1 MDHQDFKPVI
11 LNSKQRKDS
20 EVIAKETQKR
30 ISQKVKDLADTL
42 ETVKI
47 EADKKLG
54 QQLSQARI
62 AKGFN
67 KQSDFV
73 NEINSKSNLKISLQ
87 IYTKWES
94 NKEIPTN
101 EQIAKMEKILGVK
114 LPRNKKVYAK
124 DF

>member
-1 MDHQDFKPVI
+1 MEHQDFKPVI

-30 ISQKVKDLADTL
+30 ISQKVKDLAETL

-101 EQIAKMEKILGVK
+101 EQIAKMEKVLCVK

-124 DF
+124 DR

>member
-1 MDHQDFKPVI
+1 MDHQDFNQVV

-62 AKGFN
+62 SKGFN

-73 NEINSKSNLKISLQ
+73 NEVNSKSNLKISLQ

-114 LPRNKKVYAK
+114 LPRNKKVMIVK
-124 DF
+124 

>member
-30 ISQKVKDLADTL
+30 ISQKVKDIADTL

-101 EQIAKMEKILGVK
+101 EQIAQMEKILGVK

-124 DF
+124 DC

>member
-1 MDHQDFKPVI
+1 MEHQDFKPVI

-30 ISQKVKDLADTL
+30 ISQKVKDLAETL

-73 NEINSKSNLKISLQ
+73 NEFNSKSNLKISLQ

-114 LPRNKKVYAK
+114 LPRNKKLYAK
-124 DF
+124 DC

>member
-20 EVIAKETQKR
+20 EVIAKETQKC

-47 EADKKLG
+47 EPDKKLG

-73 NEINSKSNLKISLQ
+73 NEINNKSNLKISLQ

-124 DF
+124 DC

>member
-1 MDHQDFKPVI
+1 MDHQDFNPVI
-11 LNSKQRKDS
+11 LNSKKKKDS
-20 EVIAKETQKR
+20 KVINKETQKR
-30 ISQKVKDLADTL
+30 ISQKVKDLAETL

-47 EADKKLG
+47 ESDKKLG

-67 KQSDFV
+67 KQSDLV
-73 NEINSKSNLKISLQ
+73 NEFNSKSNLKISLQ

-101 EQIAKMEKILGVK
+101 EQIAKMEKIVGIK
-114 LPRNKKVYAK
+114 LPRNKKIYAK
-124 DF
+124 DT

>member
-1 MDHQDFKPVI
+1 MDHQDFNPVI
-11 LNSKQRKDS
+11 LNSKKKKDS
-20 EVIAKETQKR
+20 KVINKETQKR
-30 ISQKVKDLADTL
+30 ISQKVKDLAETL

-47 EADKKLG
+47 ESDKKLG

-67 KQSDFV
+67 KQSDLV
-73 NEINSKSNLKISLQ
+73 NEFNSKSNLKISLQ

-101 EQIAKMEKILGVK
+101 EQIAKMEKIVGIK
-114 LPRNKKVYAK
+114 LPRNKKIYAK
-124 DF
+124 DC

>member
-124 DF
+124 DC

>member
-1 MDHQDFKPVI
+1 MDHQDFNPVI

-73 NEINSKSNLKISLQ
+73 NEVNSKSNLKISLQ

-114 LPRNKKVYAK
+114 LPRNKKVYVK
-124 DF
+124 DR